1 MRKIVLLFLLFPFIA
16 LSQQNIKKVLIIGID
31 GCRADALELANT
43 PVIDNLIQNGIYSPD
58 ALNDDITVSGP
69 GWSAILCGVWSDK
82 HLSIDNS
89 FNNTDYFNFPP
100 IFKYAED
107 FDDNLNTVSIC
118 NWNPINDNIVQ
129 NYADFKLNVSSDYDV
144 SSEAS
149 TYITNND
156 PDLIFLHF
164 DDVDHAGH
172 NYGFSPNITEYITS
186 IEAVDDLLDPVM
198 QAIYQRPNYLNED
211 WIILVTSDHGG
222 VGTSHGG
229 TSIEHENVVVIVSG
243 DNIQQLVIEKDS
255 SLILDSVYNCLS
267 DSVELKFDGIDDY
280 VQISTASQFDFG
292 VNQDFTIECRIRTST
307 SGDVAIVG
315 NKDWNS
321 GNNKGFVFSFKY
333 PSGPEWKINIG
344 DGVNRADINTGGLI
358 ANNQWHT
365 LSVSFDRDG
374 FMKMYEDGLLI
385 DSANISFVGD
395 ISTNSG
401 LFCGMDIYQN
411 YPFSG
416 SVSQL
421 RVWDTILNSN
431 DIQSWYCNDLNPTH
445 PSYNNLIGYWHMNEG
460 GNTVLLNDLSI
471 NNNNAIVNGA
481 SWYNYDSL
489 WVYDYSNT
497 PRIVDVPVTALNHL
511 CIPINSSWL
520 LDGVSLTPNCLL
532 NNFEDINFNSIPLKI
547 MDFLGREVDVGKDV
561 PLIYFYN
568 NGVVKKKLII
578 E

>member
-1 MRKIVLLFLLFPFIA
+1 VRKIVLLFLLFPFIS

-385 DSANISFVGD
+385 DSADISSVGD
-395 ISTNSG
+395 ITTNSG

-460 GNTVLLNDLSI
+460 GNTVFLNDLSI

>member
-1 MRKIVLLFLLFPFIA
+1 VRKIVLLFLLFPFIA

-385 DSANISFVGD
+385 DSADISYVGD
-395 ISTNSG
+395 ITTNSG

>member
-385 DSANISFVGD
+385 DSADISYVGD
-395 ISTNSG
+395 ITTNSG

-431 DIQSWYCNDLNPTH
+431 DIQSWYCNDLNSTH

>member
-43 PVIDNLIQNGIYSPD
+43 PVLDNLIQNGIYSPD

-385 DSANISFVGD
+385 DSADISYVGD
-395 ISTNSG
+395 ITTNSG

-431 DIQSWYCNDLNPTH
+431 DIQSWYCNDLNSTH

>member
-280 VQISTASQFDFG
+280 VQISNASQFDFG

-385 DSANISFVGD
+385 DSADISSVGD
-395 ISTNSG
+395 ITTNSG